1 MAFNLSLTKKSDAQ
15 SAVAPVWHPN
25 FRNFERLPDTK
36 VVRTTFFVNTAAQAE
51 VDALPRD
58 MQMHFAR
65 LTDLIRDFGLTA
77 IREPHVKHLT
87 GKLWE
92 MRLKGRDGI
101 ARSIYVAASG
111 QRVVVL
117 RTFIKKTQETPP
129 KEIRLAL
136 ARMKEIQE

>member
-1 MAFNLSLTKKSDAQ
+1 MAWT
-15 SAVAPVWHPN
+15 V
-25 FRNFERLPDTK
+25 E
-36 VVRTTFFVNTAAQAE
+36 FVNAAARAE
-51 VDALPRD
+51 VRGLPED
-58 MQMHFAR
+58 MLANFLRIGDMI
-65 LTDLIRDFGLTA
+65 TNFGLPA
-77 IREPHVKHLT
+77 MREPHVKHLT

-129 KEIRLAL
+129 REIRLAFERL
-136 ARMKEIQE
+136 KEFQG